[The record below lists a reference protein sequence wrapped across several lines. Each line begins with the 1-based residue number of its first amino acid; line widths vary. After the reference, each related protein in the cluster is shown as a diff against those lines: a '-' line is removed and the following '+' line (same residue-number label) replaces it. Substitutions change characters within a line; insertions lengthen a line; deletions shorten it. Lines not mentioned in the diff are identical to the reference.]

1 MKLRDLTVIG
11 LVALGHA
18 AFSQSVFGEDSIMCE
33 QKHSEWYEF
42 YKAKNYTDAYAPMQ
56 WVLDNCP
63 ASKVE
68 VYKVGARI
76 VKSVMDIAPDSR
88 KPGLIDTLF
97 ILYDWRMKY
106 FPSDEIETAKILAS
120 KGNDMATLRKDDY
133 AEINAILKESIRILG
148 KESSAN
154 TLFNYA
160 KTSAQLY
167 NDKVVTKAEI
177 IDIYQDVSQIISDN
191 LTDED
196 QTNDQYYEQA
206 QKGIDNMF
214 GPIINCEDLI
224 PFFTSIYKD
233 LVANTFRLQRAAM
246 LLERKECT
254 SNDLY
259 FQMAQDLHKLNPDVE
274 SAIRIGN
281 MAYLR
286 NEFNKAIELYKQAAN
301 LDNNASRRGETNLK
315 IAQCYVEQGNRESAR
330 TFALKAAS
338 DKPKWGD
345 PFLLI
350 GDLYAQTKGCGTNE
364 FEVKTVFWAAIDK
377 YEYAMSIDPSVA
389 DKAQKRI
396 STYKSFAP
404 DKTLTFTYGKL
415 DVGTVDVGCWINE
428 KAKVRVE

>member
-1 MKLRDLTVIG
+1 MKLRELFVVGFLIIG
-11 LVALGHA
+11 QFTNA
-18 AFSQSVFGEDSIMCE
+18 QSAYGEDSIMCE

-42 YKAKNYTDAYAPMQ
+42 YKAKNYTDAYTPMK
-56 WVLDNCP
+56 WVLDNCA
-63 ASKVE
+63 ASKVQ
-68 VYKVGARI
+68 VYIVGPRI
-76 VKSVMDIAPDSR
+76 VKAVLDIAPDSR
-88 KPGLIDTLF
+88 KQGLIDTLF
-97 ILYDWRMKY
+97 ILYDWRMNY
-106 FPSDEIETAKILAS
+106 FPSDDYETAKILAS
-120 KGNDMATLRKDDY
+120 KGNDMISLRKDQY
-133 AEINAILKESIRILG
+133 AEANAILKQSIGILG

-154 TLFNYA
+154 TLFNFA

-196 QTNDQYYEQA
+196 QENDQYYEQA

-224 PFFTSIYKD
+224 PFFTGVYSD
-233 LVANTFRLQRAAM
+233 LVANTFRLQRAAL

-259 FQMAQDLHKLNPDVE
+259 FQMAQDLYKLNPDVE

-286 NEFNKAIELYKQAAN
+286 NDFGKAIELYKQAAGM
-301 LDNNASRRGETNLK
+301 DDDATRRGETHLK
-315 IAQCYVEQGNRESAR
+315 IAQCYVEQGSRESAR
-330 TFALKAAS
+330 TWALKAAA

-389 DKAQKRI
+389 EKAQKRI
-396 STYKSFAP
+396 STYRSFAP

-415 DVGTVDVGCWINE
+415 DAGTVDVGCWINE
-428 KAKVRVE
+428 KAKIRVE

>member
-1 MKLRDLTVIG
+1 MVSLKK
-11 LVALGHA
+11 
-18 AFSQSVFGEDSIMCE
+18 E
-33 QKHSEWYEF
+33 Q
-42 YKAKNYTDAYAPMQ
+42 
-56 WVLDNCP
+56 
-63 ASKVE
+63 
-68 VYKVGARI
+68 
-76 VKSVMDIAPDSR
+76 
-88 KPGLIDTLF
+88 
-97 ILYDWRMKY
+97 
-106 FPSDEIETAKILAS
+106 
-120 KGNDMATLRKDDY
+120 Y
-133 AEINAILKESIRILG
+133 AEANAILKESIEILG
-148 KESSAN
+148 KESTAN

-167 NDKVVTKAEI
+167 NDKVISKADI
-177 IDIYQDVSQIISDN
+177 IDMYQDISQLISEN
-191 LTDED
+191 LTDD
-196 QTNDQYYEQA
+196 DISNDQFYEQA

-224 PFFTSIYKD
+224 PFFTSIYNE
-233 LVANTFRLQRAAM
+233 LAANTFRLQRAAM

-259 FQMAQDLHKLNPDVE
+259 FRMAQDIYKLNPDVE

-286 NEFNKAIELYKQAAN
+286 NDFGKAIELYKQASNMDTNAN
-301 LDNNASRRGETNLK
+301 RRGETNLK

-330 TFALKAAS
+330 TWALKAAG

-415 DVGTVDVGCWINE
+415 DAGTVDVGCWINE
-428 KAKVRVE
+428 KAKVRVD